1 MTNGY
6 SAPPQMTPALIAAV
20 VEGLIAV
27 AAETLAA
34 LIAMVL
40 IVWIASHVR
49 PKNQTAT
56 INMSGGAMGLGLGKE
71 SAENDQRNR
80 NSALAPDDLP
90 RRLLRLSLRNCSICM
105 ADLDLAD

>member
-40 IVWIASHVR
+40 IVWIAPHAK

-56 INMSGGAMGLGLGKE
+56 INMSGGAM
-71 SAENDQRNR
+71 
-80 NSALAPDDLP
+80 
-90 RRLLRLSLRNCSICM
+90 RRWATRHT
-105 ADLDLAD
+105 A